1 MPPLTYIHGFETA
14 RTTAGGGGVGAW
26 PNNVNGTKI
35 MGGKFGRSNIF
46 ATHSLTHSLTI
57 SLRQQRESDGPGEGT
72 ARANQGDWSHDSF
85 PEESWP
91 CPLDSCP

>member
-1 MPPLTYIHGFETA
+1 MPERGSIIS
-14 RTTAGGGGVGAW
+14 
-26 PNNVNGTKI
+26 VNETKI

-57 SLRQQRESDGPGEGT
+57 SLKQQRESDGPGEGA
-72 ARANQGDWSHDSF
+72 ARANQGDWSRDSF

-91 CPLDSCP
+91 CPPDFRAITRTNNYQIKSL